1 MMSNKKGD
9 QILRIENIFINGFS
23 DERWH
28 KIIKGINL
36 SLNRGEILG
45 LIGESGAG
53 KSTLGKA
60 AMGYT
65 QPGCK
70 IISGKV
76 IFDGIDLTELNDFQK
91 RKIWGTKIAYVAQSA
106 AASFNPAHRLMEQTI
121 SAANRAKLNSKD
133 LLIKDRYLH
142 FFILFLE

>member
-1 MMSNKKGD
+1 MK
-9 QILRIENIFINGFS
+9 NIHIDGFS

-28 KIIKGINL
+28 KILKGVDL
-36 SLNRGEILG
+36 KLYRGEILG

-53 KSTLGKA
+53 KSTMGKA

-70 IISGKV
+70 IINGE
-76 IFDGIDLTELNDFQK
+76 ILFDGVDLTKLTEFEK

-106 AASFNPAHRLMEQTI
+106 AASFNPAHKLMEQTI
-121 SAANRAKLNSKD
+121 SPANRAKLNSKD
-133 LLIKDRYLH
+133 LLKSNFYA
-142 FFILFLE
+142 F

>member
-1 MMSNKKGD
+1 MK
-9 QILRIENIFINGFS
+9 NIHIDGFS

-28 KIIKGINL
+28 KILKGVDLNL
-36 SLNRGEILG
+36 YRGEILG

-70 IISGKV
+70 IIKGEI
-76 IFDGIDLTELNDFQK
+76 IFNGTDLAKLTEFEKEKFGVLKFHMLLNLQ
-91 RKIWGTKIAYVAQSA
+91 Q
-106 AASFNPAHRLMEQTI
+106 H
-121 SAANRAKLNSKD
+121 
-133 LLIKDRYLH
+133 LLILH
-142 FFILFLE
+142 TD